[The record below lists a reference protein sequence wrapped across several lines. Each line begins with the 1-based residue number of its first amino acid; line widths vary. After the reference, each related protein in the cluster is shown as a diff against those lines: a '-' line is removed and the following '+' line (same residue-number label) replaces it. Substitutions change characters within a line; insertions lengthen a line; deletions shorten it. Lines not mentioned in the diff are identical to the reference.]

1 MAGVTAKEI
10 LKLLLQAGVV
20 GANANPLFR
29 AALTAGG
36 VPSQLANNISRQD
49 MGAFMAKQYPDEFSP
64 GTYHSYDVVNIPI
77 TYSQRKG
84 GLKGNFNQHGK
95 ANKSVIA
102 EAGRMQTLD
111 EHNDAIQKY
120 VRLLPPGA
128 DPKTVRAAL
137 HRGLEEEKNL
147 AAFWNESKSRRPFSV
162 SSSAV
167 TGIRLT
173 PDARIEVQ
181 WKGKPTWYTFKQY
194 PNTQE
199 ASLAAQELL
208 KSDSIGRAVWPV
220 VSRPPKNPNP
230 LLGEFN
236 MANYDGAFG

>member
-20 GANANPLFR
+20 GANANPLYR
-29 AALTAGG
+29 AALSAGG

-49 MGAFMAKQYPDEFSP
+49 MGAFMAKQYPDEFAP
-64 GTYHSYDVVNIPI
+64 GTYHTYNVVNIP
-77 TYSQRKG
+77 G
-84 GLKGNFNQHGK
+84 APNLNQHGK
-95 ANKSVIA
+95 ANLSVIS
-102 EAGRMQTLD
+102 EAGRMQTID

-120 VRLLPPGA
+120 VRQLPPGA

-181 WKGKPTWYTFKQY
+181 WRGKPTWYTFKQY

-208 KSDSIGRAVWPV
+208 KADSIGRAVWPV

-230 LLGEFN
+230 LLGAFN
-236 MANYDGAFG
+236 IANYDGAFG